1 MDVVAVSENDSIR
14 SRAIRKVAEHWNA
27 ELAMV
32 LTVGPWDMRRGVYAE
47 VKHVNPPESPMPLWH
62 APIGGVE
69 PEFDED
75 EKAVRKYAKENP
87 MEDLEETEYVER
99 SEVGGASANAQQAI
113 QPDQSSEQH
122 VMGDAGALAR
132 AKRQGDDVRLPIP
145 VRQPGAETEAVKRS
159 QQSEDDVQMKFVK
172 FDPDTAVIEPSP
184 KQQRTSLYSPVYAGD
199 ISGSPATSSTARHVR
214 RIVEEIEL
222 YDDELECNIADD
234 SFDWEL
240 CEHSVTLRVRR

>member
-1 MDVVAVSENDSIR
+1 M
-14 SRAIRKVAEHWNA
+14 
-27 ELAMV
+27 
-32 LTVGPWDMRRGVYAE
+32 
-47 VKHVNPPESPMPLWH
+47 
-62 APIGGVE
+62 IGGVE

-99 SEVGGASANAQQAI
+99 SEVGGASANAQEAI

-122 VMGDAGALAR
+122 VMGDAEALAR